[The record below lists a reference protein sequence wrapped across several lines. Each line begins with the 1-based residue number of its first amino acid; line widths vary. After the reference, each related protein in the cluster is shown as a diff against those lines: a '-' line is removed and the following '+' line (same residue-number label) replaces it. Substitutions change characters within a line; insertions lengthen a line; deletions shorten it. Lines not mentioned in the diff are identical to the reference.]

1 MTVID
6 INVKADELNFLS
18 ISAASCSN
26 LIYFDE
32 CLTFIKVFT
41 SLENQK
47 VFELL
52 LWMPKG

>member
-6 INVKADELNFLS
+6 IDVKADELNFLS

-41 SLENQK
+41 SLVYQK

-52 LWMPKG
+52 L

>member
-6 INVKADELNFLS
+6 IDVKVDELNFLN

-26 LIYFDE
+26 LIYIDE
-32 CLTFIKVFT
+32 CLTFLKVFT
-41 SLENQK
+41 SLVYQK

-52 LWMPKG
+52 L